1 VPKRSLIT
9 LAIASVAIFM
19 VTLDNLVVTTA
30 LPSIRRDLGA
40 SLEDLEW
47 TVNGYTLAFAV
58 FLLTGAALGD
68 RFGRR
73 RMFLAG
79 IALFTGASAIA
90 ALAPSTDALI
100 AARALQGLGGAIVA
114 PLTLTLLSEAFPA
127 DRRGVALGIWSGV
140 GGLAVAMGPLVG
152 GAIIESASWQW
163 IFWVNV
169 PVGLA
174 LLPAARRGLVESH
187 GPAGRL
193 DVPGVALATAGL
205 LGVVYATVR
214 GNALGWGSATV
225 IGSYAAGFAVLV
237 LFGLWERRAP
247 APMLPLRF
255 FRSRAFAATSG
266 VSLAMSFGIFGS
278 IFLLA
283 QFFQTV
289 WGYGPL
295 EAGLRTLPW
304 TGMPMIV
311 APIAGALS
319 DRIGSRPLM
328 AAGLG
333 LQAVAIVW
341 LAAVME
347 TDVAYATLV
356 PAFVLGGT
364 GMALVFSPVA
374 NAILSAVRPHEAGQA
389 SGANNAIRELGGVLG
404 VAVLAAVFSGAGGYD
419 SGQAFV
425 DGLRPA
431 LWVGA
436 AVLAAGAGAALLVPG
451 RGRREAGVMDAPRA
465 EAVPVPA

>member
-451 RGRREAGVMDAPRA
+451 RGRREAGVMDAARA
-465 EAVPVPA
+465 EVVPVPA